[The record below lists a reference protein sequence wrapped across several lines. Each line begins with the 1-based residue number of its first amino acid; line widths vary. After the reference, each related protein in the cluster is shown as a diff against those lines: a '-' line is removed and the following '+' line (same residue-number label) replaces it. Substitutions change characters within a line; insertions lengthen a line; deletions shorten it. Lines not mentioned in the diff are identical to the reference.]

1 MNLKYKIRFVD
12 FWHCSNGMSGG
23 SKYDAGVLLDR
34 VGIPFVPGKTIKGL
48 GREFF
53 FDKDIEEVCFGKE
66 ECEGVCHLCDAVL
79 GKDEAYTIQKENLQ
93 EFLKTFVSCTAIEE
107 NGRAKEGSLREIEV
121 VIPLVLYGEINNVP
135 QDFVLLMQNALKSIK
150 RIGLNRTRGLG
161 RCEIIINEGI

>member
-1 MNLKYKIRFVD
+1 MNLKYKIRFLD
-12 FWHCSNGMSGG
+12 FWHCSNGMGGG

-48 GREFF
+48 AREFV
-53 FDKDIEEVCFGKE
+53 FDKEFEEVCFGKE
-66 ECEGVCHLCDAVL
+66 ECEGVCHFCDAVL